1 MRGRKRRTRII
12 CFLLAGLLGL
22 TSCGSPSSASLRE
35 ETFVEEALGREISS
49 LKEEGKKG
57 LIYEG
62 SMELSYAENFS
73 VDYYQEG
80 IRGLTTMDGTKL
92 LVIPEGVETPEEVSE
107 DWILIKQPVK
117 NLYLVSSAVMDM
129 FQSLN
134 SLSAI
139 GFSAQKAEGWYV
151 ASAREA
157 MEEGNIL
164 YAGKYNKPDYELIVS
179 KGCSLAIENRMI
191 THSPEVKEMLE
202 SFGIPVMIEYS
213 SAEAH
218 PLGRVEWIKFF
229 GALLGKEEEAKK
241 AFAVQEEILKNVE
254 AKERTDLTVGF
265 FYVTANGMVQVRQS
279 NDYIPKLITLAGG
292 RYIFDDLD
300 EGDGRSTL
308 SMQVEEFYLGA
319 KDADFL
325 IYNSSIDGGVDSLEG
340 LIDKCEILK
349 DCKAVQ
355 EGKVFC
361 TTNDLYQQS
370 MSIGYLL
377 QDIHTMLQGGEESSM
392 KYLFQLQ

>member
-1 MRGRKRRTRII
+1 
-12 CFLLAGLLGL
+12 
-22 TSCGSPSSASLRE
+22 
-35 ETFVEEALGREISS
+35 
-49 LKEEGKKG
+49 
-57 LIYEG
+57 
-62 SMELSYAENFS
+62 
-73 VDYYQEG
+73 
-80 IRGLTTMDGTKL
+80 
-92 LVIPEGVETPEEVSE
+92 
-107 DWILIKQPVK
+107 
-117 NLYLVSSAVMDM
+117 
-129 FQSLN
+129 
-134 SLSAI
+134 
-139 GFSAQKAEGWYV
+139 
-151 ASAREA
+151 
-157 MEEGNIL
+157 
-164 YAGKYNKPDYELIVS
+164 
-179 KGCSLAIENRMI
+179 
-191 THSPEVKEMLE
+191 
-202 SFGIPVMIEYS
+202 
-213 SAEAH
+213 
-218 PLGRVEWIKFF
+218 
-229 GALLGKEEEAKK
+229 
-241 AFAVQEEILKNVE
+241 
-254 AKERTDLTVGF
+254 
-265 FYVTANGMVQVRQS
+265 MVQVRQS